1 MERTREPAWPASPA
15 PTTRPGGVGGRL
27 RRVAGSASGDLSRI
41 GVLVGTLFFA
51 VSLTPSLIPRSTL
64 FQGLVSGLSLAAGY
78 ALGAA
83 VRWLWGYLELPSLGG
98 RLRHR
103 VHAVAALGC
112 VALAVGFLWQAS
124 AWQDQL
130 RLLVGMAPV
139 EAGRPFAVAALAA
152 LAFRVVL
159 ALARL
164 FRGIVRALARVLRHV
179 VPRRLA
185 HVLGTAAAV
194 ALAWSLVE
202 GVLVSAAMR
211 AADSSFREVD
221 AAIPDEMTPPADPRT
236 TGSAASLVP
245 WADLGRHGR
254 AFVTGAPTA
263 ADVGAFLGSAHVGPG
278 ITATVGSGAAV
289 GTAAGDAWDGPARD
303 TSGAPRARAPIRV
316 YVGLNAAP
324 TPRARAR
331 LALRELVRVG
341 GFERS
346 VLLLVTPTGTGWV
359 DPAAVAPLEFLHRG
373 NVATVA
379 AQYSYLPSPLALVAE
394 GEYGVETARALFEE
408 VYGHWTRLPA
418 ARRPRLYLFGVS
430 LGALNSE
437 RSFHLHDV
445 LTDPFQGALWAGP
458 PFRSA
463 AWQDV
468 TADRDAGSPAW
479 RPRFRNGAVVR
490 VMNQHGGLTAP
501 GAPWGP
507 LRIAYL
513 QYASDP
519 ITFFSVRSAVRRPD
533 WLRPPRGPDVS
544 PALRWYPIVTML
556 QLAADMA
563 AGANATPPGTGHNFA
578 AEHYID
584 AWRALTEPDGWRDE
598 DVRRL
603 KHRFR
608 RADAP

>member
-1 MERTREPAWPASPA
+1 LSH
-15 PTTRPGGVGGRL
+15 VGL
-27 RRVAGSASGDLSRI
+27 
-41 GVLVGTLFFA
+41 LVGTLFFA

-83 VRWLWGYLELPSLGG
+83 GRWLWGYLEIPTPGG
-98 RLRHR
+98 RLRRR
-103 VHAVAALGC
+103 VHLLAALGC
-112 VALAVGFLWQAS
+112 AAVAVGFLWRAS
-124 AWQDQL
+124 VWQDEL
-130 RLLVGMAPV
+130 RRLVGMPPV
-139 EAGRPFAVAALAA
+139 EAGRPFAVAALAMLVFLVA
-152 LAFRVVL
+152 L

-164 FRGIVRALARVLRHV
+164 FRGIVRTSARLLRRV

-185 HVLGTAAAV
+185 HVLGIVVTV
-194 ALAWSLVE
+194 ALAWSVVE
-202 GVLVSAAMR
+202 GVLFSAALR

-221 AAIPDEMTPPADPRT
+221 AAIPDEVTPPADPRT
-236 TGSAASLVP
+236 TGSAASLVA

-254 AFVTGAPTA
+254 SFVTGAPTA
-263 ADVGAFLGSAHVGPG
+263 ADVGAFLD
-278 ITATVGSGAAV
+278 TARAARGASG
-289 GTAAGDAWDGPARD
+289 DSPAL
-303 TSGAPRARAPIRV
+303 APIRV

-359 DPAAVAPLEFLHRG
+359 DPAAVDPLEFLHRG
-373 NVATVA
+373 DVATVA
-379 AQYSYLPSPLALVAE
+379 AQYSYLPSPLALIAE

-408 VYGHWTRLPA
+408 VYGYWTRLPA

-458 PFRSA
+458 PFRSP

-468 TADRDAGSPAW
+468 TADRDPGSPAW

-501 GAPWGP
+501 GATWGP

-519 ITFFSVRSAVRRPD
+519 ITFFSVRSAVRQPD
-533 WLRPPRGPDVS
+533 WMRAPRGPDVS

-563 AGANATPPGTGHNFA
+563 AGADATPPGTGHNFA
-578 AEHYID
+578 AAHYID
-584 AWRALTEPDGWRDE
+584 AWLALTEPDGWGDD

-603 KHRFR
+603 KRRFR
-608 RADAP
+608 SADA